1 MPASVP
7 SRSLH
12 TLWAAAALL
21 LLAAPAAAD
30 RDGSYGYF
38 RVIEGSATVTQAGSG
53 GRAAAELNQ
62 PVLAGDRLWVPRN
75 GRLEVVLSDG
85 NLLRVDGDTELL
97 FERLADSPE
106 SNDRQTVL
114 RLLDGNIQL
123 IVRRGGGEPPR
134 VDTPNATVYVQDE
147 GSYRIGTGDEEW
159 TEVVVREGYAEVV
172 TERGSAVVR
181 EDEQAWVDGV
191 RDPRVDVQDA
201 DARDGLER
209 WAERLDD
216 DYESDGDRY
225 AYLDPDLRYQ
235 GSSLHRYGSWVNY
248 NRSWVWRPRV
258 ALGWRPYHLG
268 RWAYTPA
275 GYFWITSEPWGW
287 VPYHYGTWDYA
298 PTYGWVWYPGRTFAP
313 AWVYWYWGSS
323 HVGWCPVGYYTHW
336 YNRGWGHGFR
346 HGVYGWVGGH
356 WGLYDDW
363 SFVAYDH
370 FSRRDLHRWARGGR
384 DLRETRPGG
393 LGRGILTTDT
403 RSLTPDRL
411 GDPRDVQEVLR
422 RRDVTPRRAAGG
434 DLPDVTPFIERRNE
448 LPPEVM
454 RRVAVERP
462 GDAPEGSP
470 LRPRIAIDRRD
481 GGAAGGSEDRP
492 VAGGNTP
499 RAVPARPDQ
508 PATDSGGDAWRVRPR
523 DRGEAGAPEAPRAVP
538 ARPARPPES
547 DTAPEAWRVR
557 RRDDGE
563 AGASDAPRA
572 VPERRSSPPESDG
585 DSGDTRRAAPE
596 ERRTPPAE
604 SDSGGESWRV
614 RERETAATAPTA
626 KPARAAPEPPTA
638 SRRSVPTARWPSR
651 ARPAPRAK
659 PAERSAAPPA
669 ATRAAQPSA
678 PPPRPARPP
687 ARRKPA
693 RARPTAPRPHPR
705 AARAATPPPR
715 APAPPR
721 APRPPQAAAAEAAQP
736 PPAREARTRP
746 RALRTVS
753 PAAAAAATAETSVDS
768 PAQILR
774 CAQDDG
780 GTSSLSGA
788 KQAGAGAVV
797 FR

>member
-1 MPASVP
+1 MPASIP

-53 GRAAAELNQ
+53 TRAAAELNQ

-97 FERLADSPE
+97 FERLADSPD
-106 SNDRQTVL
+106 SDDRQTVL

-123 IVRRGGGEPPR
+123 VVWRGSGEPPR
-134 VDTPNATVYVQDE
+134 IDTPNATVYVQDE
-147 GSYRIGTGDEEW
+147 GRYRIGTGDEEW

-191 RDPRVDVQDA
+191 RDPRVDVDDA

-216 DYESDGDRY
+216 EYESDGDRY

-248 NRSWVWRPRV
+248 NHSWVWRPRV

-287 VPYHYGTWDYA
+287 VPYHYGTWDYVPA
-298 PTYGWVWYPGRTFAP
+298 YGWLWYPGRTFAP

-323 HVGWCPVGYYTHW
+323 HIGWCPVGYYTHW
-336 YNRGWGHGFR
+336 YNRGWGGGFR
-346 HGVYGWVGGH
+346 WGTYGWVSGH

-363 SFVAYDH
+363 NFVAYDH
-370 FSRRDLHRWARGGR
+370 FRRRDLHRWARGGR

-411 GDPRDVQEVLR
+411 GNPRDVQEVLR
-422 RRDVTPRRAAGG
+422 RRDVTPRGAGG

-470 LRPRIAIDRRD
+470 MRPRIAIDRRG
-481 GGAAGGSEDRP
+481 GGAAGATDGRRA
-492 VAGGNTP
+492 VGGDSP
-499 RAVPARPDQ
+499 RAVPARPDS
-508 PATDSGGDAWRVRPR
+508 PATDGGGEAWRVRPR
-523 DRGEAGAPEAPRAVP
+523 DRGEGGASDAPRAVP

-557 RRDDGE
+557 RRDGGE
-563 AGASDAPRA
+563 SGASDAPRA
-572 VPERRSSPPESDG
+572 VPERRTNPPESDG
-585 DSGDTRRAAPE
+585 GEARRAVPE
-596 ERRTPPAE
+596 ERRTPPPPE
-604 SDSGGESWRV
+604 SDSGRDESWRV
-614 RERETAATAPTA
+614 RERDDSGSSDRGRSSDGEARESRPRAADREP
-626 KPARAAPEPPTA
+626 PARSYRSMTQPRQARPESDAGREIRRAPRRDESIRSAPP
-638 SRRSVPTARWPSR
+638 S
-651 ARPAPRAK
+651 RPAPEVRSRPSYRPSSPPPSRSGSYSAPPSRPSAPRASS
-659 PAERSAAPPA
+659 PPSSSGSGRSAAP
-669 ATRAAQPSA
+669 
-678 PPPRPARPP
+678 
-687 ARRKPA
+687 
-693 RARPTAPRPHPR
+693 RARG
-705 AARAATPPPR
+705 
-715 APAPPR
+715 
-721 APRPPQAAAAEAAQP
+721 
-736 PPAREARTRP
+736 
-746 RALRTVS
+746 S
-753 PAAAAAATAETSVDS
+753 DS
-768 PAQILR
+768 PPSSRQPR
-774 CAQDDG
+774 SRSRGDGDD
-780 GTSSLSGA
+780 
-788 KQAGAGAVV
+788 
-797 FR
+797 